1 MYSVLNYKT
10 PPFGLEE
17 VAVWGA
23 ETSIELVGNFSYA
36 TSDNAKPLS
45 RLCVDGVRDRLCAD
59 GVECVW
65 AECQA
70 SVVQE
75 ETLVVVWA
83 VLAGVVCVSLAAW
96 GKRTPRYRRFVMLHR
111 IRRAKPL
118 LTQRWKPDGEA
129 VDVPLG
135 AGLSDEQLRSLRQS
149 LGWLQAALDVV
160 NEQQSRRTGY
170 SQMLLRT
177 PKYTATPIRTPH
189 RSLLMATCR

>member
-1 MYSVLNYKT
+1 
-10 PPFGLEE
+10 
-17 VAVWGA
+17 
-23 ETSIELVGNFSYA
+23 
-36 TSDNAKPLS
+36 
-45 RLCVDGVRDRLCAD
+45 VRDRLCAD

-70 SVVQE
+70 SAVQE

-118 LTQRWKPDGEA
+118 MTQRWKPDGEA

-177 PKYTATPIRTPH
+177 PKYTPTPIRTPH
-189 RSLLMATCR
+189 RSRCLRPCWGVDAWLTLRPLWPWVPSWDTLVVSSGAALLSIVRKAPSNKWVCW